1 MTVKVPFHVIPQEIA
16 GGGYWAE
23 IVEMPGCVAQ
33 GNTVEELEANLAQAA
48 LDWLRESSE
57 KTEDDARQLAE
68 TQGVPFK
75 DGDSYPKPYSYR
87 EPIGWTEEN
96 E

>member
-1 MTVKVPFHVIPQEIA
+1 MTVGIFHAVPHAME

-23 IVEMPGCVAQ
+23 IAEMPGCVAQ
-33 GNTVEELEANLAQAA
+33 GNTVEDLEANLAQAA

-57 KTEDDARQLAE
+57 KTEAE
-68 TQGVPFK
+68 CPNHPSETIP
-75 DGDSYPKPYSYR
+75 
-87 EPIGWTEEN
+87 N